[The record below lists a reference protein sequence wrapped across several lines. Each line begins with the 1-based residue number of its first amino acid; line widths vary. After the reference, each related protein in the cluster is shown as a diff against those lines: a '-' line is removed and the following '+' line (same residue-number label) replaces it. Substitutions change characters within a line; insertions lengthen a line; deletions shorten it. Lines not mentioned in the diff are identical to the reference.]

1 MNFFPFLHFFA
12 FLVYVSLLVFLLLI
26 NVNSLFNRVCAA
38 FLACFALW
46 SFGSIF
52 LYIPDILKETAILFY
67 RIASIGWIYLASFF
81 LWFAIIFTAKRKI
94 LKTRIF
100 YFLIFILP
108 LLFIYKQ
115 WTGLLISDYIKHSWG
130 WKGIWSDSIWSYL
143 FYLYYLSFITIALY
157 LIYIFGRKTKNPFK
171 KKQAMLIFNVALVS
185 LILGTLIEVV
195 LPLLNIFTVSSLGN
209 IAGFIWAAGLVY
221 VIAKY
226 RFMII
231 TPATAAENIISTM
244 ADSLLLL
251 DREGN
256 VDTVNE
262 ALLNLSGYGKD
273 ELTGKSVEIFFLDK
287 DFKNTLL
294 EKVNRKVIIRNY
306 ELSFKKKTGEN
317 VPVLFSS
324 STIVNEGFIA
334 GIVCIIKDITERKK
348 VEDAL
353 RKSQQEFISLFQS
366 NPEANLYLDKKGN
379 IQNINLRFTEL
390 FGYTLE
396 EIKGRK
402 IDSGLI
408 QPPDKMKESKEL
420 TQKAFKGDYIS
431 IETIRKKKDGTLF
444 PVYLSASPLYIE
456 GKYQGAIVIYQDI
469 SKRKEMEEKIEKL
482 ARIDTL
488 TGCYNRRYGLELLY
502 RHMKLSQRN
511 KSPLLLAF
519 LDIDNFKTINDTF
532 GHEEGDQVLK
542 EVVELFK
549 SSLREVD
556 IICRMGGDEFLLAFP
571 DSSLQEV
578 PLIRERLQKKLIQL
592 NKHVDRDYTISL
604 SIGFSEYLADKPKN
618 SDDLISIADQRMYEE
633 KIRKKKQQK
642 DDF

>member
-1 MNFFPFLHFFA
+1 
-12 FLVYVSLLVFLLLI
+12 
-26 NVNSLFNRVCAA
+26 
-38 FLACFALW
+38 
-46 SFGSIF
+46 
-52 LYIPDILKETAILFY
+52 
-67 RIASIGWIYLASFF
+67 
-81 LWFAIIFTAKRKI
+81 
-94 LKTRIF
+94 
-100 YFLIFILP
+100 
-108 LLFIYKQ
+108 
-115 WTGLLISDYIKHSWG
+115 
-130 WKGIWSDSIWSYL
+130 
-143 FYLYYLSFITIALY
+143 
-157 LIYIFGRKTKNPFK
+157 
-171 KKQAMLIFNVALVS
+171 
-185 LILGTLIEVV
+185 
-195 LPLLNIFTVSSLGN
+195 
-209 IAGFIWAAGLVY
+209 
-221 VIAKY
+221 
-226 RFMII
+226 
-231 TPATAAENIISTM
+231 
-244 ADSLLLL
+244 
-251 DREGN
+251 
-256 VDTVNE
+256 
-262 ALLNLSGYGKD
+262 
-273 ELTGKSVEIFFLDK
+273 
-287 DFKNTLL
+287 
-294 EKVNRKVIIRNY
+294 
-306 ELSFKKKTGEN
+306 
-317 VPVLFSS
+317 
-324 STIVNEGFIA
+324 
-334 GIVCIIKDITERKK
+334 
-348 VEDAL
+348 
-353 RKSQQEFISLFQS
+353 
-366 NPEANLYLDKKGN
+366 
-379 IQNINLRFTEL
+379 
-390 FGYTLE
+390 
-396 EIKGRK
+396 
-402 IDSGLI
+402 
-408 QPPDKMKESKEL
+408 MKESKEL